1 MSHTI
6 ARSPHAAHRD
16 GGRLASRLLANRS
29 GSATLQFAFVAVP
42 LIALLLASIETALL
56 SFTQQAIETAAESA
70 ARSITTGAVQ
80 SAQMTRQ
87 QFHDSACTT
96 LPSYLSCAKLMVD
109 VQKASSF
116 SAIGTAPPTITYDS
130 NGTVTN
136 TFAFAAGGAGDI
148 VIVRLMYL
156 WPVSVGGFGLGLN
169 SAGRKTNLIVAT
181 NVAKT
186 EPYTS

>member
-1 MSHTI
+1 MSPIPASLPI
-6 ARSPHAAHRD
+6 ATRRLRVGRAVADRRGAAM
-16 GGRLASRLLANRS
+16 LE
-29 GSATLQFAFVAVP
+29 FALVAVP
-42 LIALLLASIETALL
+42 LMALLIATIETALI

-80 SAQMTRQ
+80 AAHMTQQ

-96 LPSYLSCAKLMVD
+96 LPTYLSCSKLMVD
-109 VQKASSF
+109 VQKTTSF
-116 SAIGTAPPTITYDS
+116 SAVSTAPPTISYDS
-130 NGTVTN
+130 NGNPTN

-148 VIVRLMYL
+148 VVVRLMYL

-169 SAGRKTNLIVAT
+169 NAGRNTRMIIAT